1 MTKLSNSK
9 LVSYIN
15 DKYVKGID
23 DEKTFTPPHKK
34 LFNLEKIGDEL
45 QFFYK
50 SLDYKK
56 DSSSS
61 IRIQFRDKGQKTSLS
76 KLIKDRYKLD
86 DDYYQ
91 LGVEKRDNALKSA
104 LYIINPSLENE
115 NDLVVEKY
123 INCLRNKMGIEL
135 DTMKYFQIF
144 EYRKSKYK
152 KANMKDTLLNNRP
165 FTEDVLHYLADYFKV
180 NIIVVNS
187 KIPTNFHIIN
197 TFANDRGNCYLIQ
210 FEEGLYQPIVR
221 KGGDSIQYNKEIQY

>member
-9 LVSYIN
+9 LVSYIS

-76 KLIKDRYKLD
+76 KLIDRYKLD
-86 DDYYQ
+86 DDCH
-91 LGVEKRDNALKSA
+91 LCRKKR
-104 LYIINPSLENE
+104 
-115 NDLVVEKY
+115 
-123 INCLRNKMGIEL
+123 
-135 DTMKYFQIF
+135 
-144 EYRKSKYK
+144 
-152 KANMKDTLLNNRP
+152 
-165 FTEDVLHYLADYFKV
+165 
-180 NIIVVNS
+180 
-187 KIPTNFHIIN
+187 
-197 TFANDRGNCYLIQ
+197 
-210 FEEGLYQPIVR
+210 
-221 KGGDSIQYNKEIQY
+221 